1 MRIINKALGA
11 MTSPRESEK
20 KGGPGTDT
28 IVYVVLKYNKVL
40 HLNWLTLPPY
50 CSPHTVPLILSPGFI
65 LQSISYINGCHTS

>member
-1 MRIINKALGA
+1 MWIINKALGA

-40 HLNWLTLPPY
+40 HLNWLTRPPY
-50 CSPHTVPLILSPGFI
+50 CSPHTVLIILSPGFSS
-65 LQSISYINGCHTS
+65 QSTSYKNGCHTS